1 MKVYIVT
8 ESRASDDLYD
18 QAEDYTNIVAVFA
31 KSEDAVDQ
39 IEILLGEI
47 QAHFDGAGLDTEVS
61 RPDGEDGG
69 ATVTVYKDGN
79 FEYEFE
85 LCIREEEVK

>member
-8 ESRASDDLYD
+8 ESRTSTDLYD
-18 QAEDYTNIVAVFA
+18 QAEDYHKIEAVFA
-31 KSEDAVDQ
+31 KSEDAVKRVD
-39 IEILLGEI
+39 ICINEITAEL
-47 QAHFDGAGLDTEVS
+47 AGGNRETDITRLD
-61 RPDGEDGG
+61 DGG
-69 ATVTVYKDGN
+69 ATVTVYNDGN